1 MRGPCI
7 LLPSDDFSQTLIS
20 LFIDSTVSQ
29 IFALIS
35 HLPLLEDLVLA
46 GTMLDE
52 GDDHAIFQPSTSPP
66 LTGTLVLS
74 LSSGI
79 EQVVPQL
86 LSLLNGIRLRELKYT
101 FHSKQDLRQ
110 MMALVEECSNILEH
124 VDIDDETHGKL
135 WTFNFPYGTS
145 P

>member
-1 MRGPCI
+1 MVDYTSYLQFDQIHRA
-7 LLPSDDFSQTLIS
+7 TL
-20 LFIDSTVSQ
+20 F
-29 IFALIS
+29 
-35 HLPLLEDLVLA
+35 PY
-46 GTMLDE
+46 
-52 GDDHAIFQPSTSPP
+52 
-66 LTGTLVLS
+66 
-74 LSSGI
+74 
-79 EQVVPQL
+79 VVPQL
-86 LSLLNGIRLRELKYT
+86 LSLPNGIRLRELEYM